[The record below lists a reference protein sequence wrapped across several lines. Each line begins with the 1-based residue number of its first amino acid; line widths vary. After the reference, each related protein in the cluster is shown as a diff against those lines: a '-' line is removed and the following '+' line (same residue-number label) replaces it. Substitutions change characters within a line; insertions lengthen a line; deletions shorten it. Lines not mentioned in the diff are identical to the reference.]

1 MMKNAPFF
9 SLLMS
14 LVITSTVM
22 IAPLSQAG
30 ERRKTLAD
38 CPTCKRPVYSYYKF
52 KTFKDQQPV
61 YAWEVSGH
69 SKCGVKVATA
79 QKATQPSVVEK
90 SKTKTAQQKS
100 EHKEKQTERPAY
112 ASHDGGRGAY
122 GGGSG
127 YTAGYAGRGYGGGNF
142 GGGNYGNAF
151 HPEYG
156 YGRDTRY
163 SGYEQG
169 YGTVTRRTTVT
180 SPTPARGIFGGFSG
194 TSTRTYTTRTR
205 TSYRGSYS
213 GGRRSYSY
221 GGGGGH
227 GHSHVSHY

>member
-38 CPTCKRPVYSYYKF
+38 CPTCKRPVYSYYNF

-79 QKATQPSVVEK
+79 QKNAQPSAVEK
-90 SKTKTAQQKS
+90 STTKTAQQKS
-100 EHKEKQTERPAY
+100 THKEKQTEGPAY
-112 ASHDGGRGAY
+112 ASHDAGRGAY

-127 YTAGYAGRGYGGGNF
+127 YTAGYVGRGY

-163 SGYEQG
+163 NGYEQG
-169 YGTVTRRTTVT
+169 YGTVIRRTTVT
-180 SPTPARGIFGGFSG
+180 RPTPARGIFGGFSG

-213 GGRRSYSY
+213 GGRSSYRY
-221 GGGGGH
+221 GGGGGR
-227 GHSHVSHY
+227 GHAGHY